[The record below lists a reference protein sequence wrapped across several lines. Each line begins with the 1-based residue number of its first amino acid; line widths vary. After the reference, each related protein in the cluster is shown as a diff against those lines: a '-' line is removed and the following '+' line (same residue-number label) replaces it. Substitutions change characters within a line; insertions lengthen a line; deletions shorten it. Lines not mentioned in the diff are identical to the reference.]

1 MSGED
6 NTPVEPIGDQA
17 AEWILRRENPG
28 WSDEEQVALDAWLAL
43 SPHHLAAY
51 WRLKAGWS
59 RAERLAALKPGG
71 MRPTRTATTKDAW
84 PIIRFAAV
92 ACVVLSVAVG
102 GLYSWSIQERV
113 FTTAVGQRASIS
125 LSDGSRVELN
135 TNSSIGVRMGFWQRS
150 VSLKHGEAFF
160 DVHHDASRPFSV
172 FAVGHRIVD
181 LGTQFTVQTSGDRL
195 KVTLVQ
201 GLARLE
207 TVSSAIQHHATDLMP
222 GDVAVAT
229 PNSMSVAK
237 VPENTIAEGLAW
249 RQGKLVFN
257 NATLAEAAAEFN
269 RYNSNKLT
277 IEPSIASLR
286 INGIFDAGS
295 IGPFTTM
302 AKFAFGLSIEK
313 RGNEIVMS
321 RKKV

>member
-1 MSGED
+1 MSEEED
-6 NTPVEPIGDQA
+6 TQAEPIGDQA
-17 AEWILRRENPG
+17 AEWILRQG
-28 WSDEEQVALDAWLAL
+28 DSSWSNKEQAALDVWLAQ
-43 SPHHLAAY
+43 SSYHQAAY
-51 WRLKAGWS
+51 WRLKAGWG

-71 MRPTRTATTKDAW
+71 MRPARPSANRGAW
-84 PIIRFAAV
+84 PIIRFATV
-92 ACVVLSVAVG
+92 ACVVLSVAAG
-102 GLYSWSIQERV
+102 GVYSWSIQERV

-172 FAVGHRIVD
+172 FAAGHRIVD

-237 VPENTIAEGLAW
+237 VPENAIAEDLAW

-257 NATLAEAAAEFN
+257 NATLAEAAVEFN
-269 RYNSNKLT
+269 RYNSTKLT
-277 IEPSIASLR
+277 IETDIAGLR

-295 IGPFTTM
+295 VGPFTTM

-313 RGNEIVMS
+313 RGNEIVVS
-321 RKKV
+321 RKKI

>member
-1 MSGED
+1 MSGEE
-6 NTPVEPIGDQA
+6 NTQVELIGDQA
-17 AEWILRRENPG
+17 AEWILRQENPG
-28 WSDEEQVALDAWLAL
+28 WSDEEQVALDAWLAQ

-51 WRLKAGWS
+51 WRLKAGWG
-59 RAERLAALKPGG
+59 RAERLAALKPSG
-71 MRPTRTATTKDAW
+71 MRPARTSANKGTW

-92 ACVVLSVAVG
+92 ACVVLSVAAG
-102 GLYSWSIQERV
+102 GLYSWFIQERV
-113 FTTAVGQRASIS
+113 FTTTVGQRASIS

-135 TNSSIGVRMGFWQRS
+135 TNSAIGVRMGFWQRT

-172 FAVGHRIVD
+172 FAAGHRIVD

-207 TVSSAIQHHATDLMP
+207 TVSATIQHHATDLMP

-229 PNSMSVAK
+229 PNSISVAK
-237 VPENTIAEGLAW
+237 VSENAIAEGLSW
-249 RQGKLVFN
+249 RRGKLVFN

-269 RYNSNKLT
+269 RYNRTKLA
-277 IEPSIASLR
+277 IEADVAGLR

-295 IGPFTTM
+295 VGPFTTM

-313 RGNEIVMS
+313 RGNEIVVS
-321 RKKV
+321 RKKI